1 MAHSNSLA
9 DSFEVPDDAT
19 ARILAAQRGGSSM
32 RAPAKVP
39 GTRAR
44 LVGPRPSALATPP
57 QGCVGGRGGAAPRG
71 GCHDGRPG
79 ARGTWLPAAIQRSGL
94 ARIDRPAQGRLVE
107 LAKSLAPSTG
117 VGALPSHGTSSS
129 GSAAEP
135 ITTVPSTIPP
145 LPSSAVGQTARI
157 EQSGTLSLRV
167 RDGGVASTLTSL
179 TALATGSGGYV
190 VDVQSQAGGGGSA
203 PSGTLTMQVPEAS
216 FQTVVTQAQH
226 LGRVTSVSTKATDE
240 TGQYVDL
247 QARITALEAS
257 RQQYLTILAKA
268 TSIGD
273 ILAVQAQLDTLQSQ
287 LEQLQSQ
294 LGLLESETTYSTL
307 TVSLSERGAIRCRCA
322 RRRGWQPRGTTRST
336 GSKRVPRVCSAPRA
350 PCCSSSC
357 ASAPS
362 GCSPRGLALMA
373 AQQDCLAPRSAP
385 RPARHPPRS
394 PTRPRRPRGSER
406 RLSAIGS
413 GRGSRVVCRQG
424 GREKWEHWTVVSR

>member
-1 MAHSNSLA
+1 MTVLDDEVLRGALNSLA
-9 DSFEVPDDAT
+9 DRFEVPDDAT
-19 ARILAAQRGGSSM
+19 ARILAAQCGGSST
-32 RAPAKVP
+32 RAPAEVP
-39 GTRAR
+39 APG
-44 LVGPRPSALATPP
+44 LVSWALGPRRWPRRHKVVSVAAVVLLLV
-57 QGCVGGRGGAAPRG
+57 VGVTTAGLVLGG
-71 GCHDGRPG
+71 PG
-79 ARGTWLPAAIQRSGL
+79 SPQRSS
-94 ARIDRPAQGRLVE
+94 ARALHGSTGPLKGASSSS
-107 LAKSLAPSTG
+107 AKSLAPSTG

-190 VDVQSQAGGGGSA
+190 VDVQSQAGGGGAA

-226 LGRVTSVSTKATDE
+226 LGRVASVSTKATDE

-247 QARITALEAS
+247 QARIIALEAS

-294 LGLLESETTYSTL
+294 LGLLDSETTYSTL
-307 TVSLSERGAIRCRCA
+307 TVSLSEL
-322 RRRGWQPRGTTRST
+322 
-336 GSKRVPRVCSAPRA
+336 GSHRVPVRSA
-350 PCCSSSC
+350 S
-357 ASAPS
+357 
-362 GCSPRGLALMA
+362 GLATAWHDSVHGFEAGAEGL
-373 AQQDCLAPRSAP
+373 
-385 RPARHPPRS
+385 
-394 PTRPRRPRGSER
+394 
-406 RLSAIGS
+406 LSAAGPVLFVVLCIGALGVLTRVGWRS
-413 GRGSRVVCRQG
+413 WRRSRIA
-424 GREKWEHWTVVSR
+424 